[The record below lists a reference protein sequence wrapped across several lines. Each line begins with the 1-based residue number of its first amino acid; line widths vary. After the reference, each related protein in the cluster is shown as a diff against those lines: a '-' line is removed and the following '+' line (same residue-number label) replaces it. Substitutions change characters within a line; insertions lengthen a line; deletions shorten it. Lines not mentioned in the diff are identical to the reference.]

1 MKRILQNSLS
11 SALILGMVIG
21 SGFSAFASPA
31 YAATET
37 LTGTQDQPINAQ
49 AQAYRQGV
57 DQGKGTQQ
65 SGQIANLAGKGIAC
79 SAGQILANLI
89 TSAVSSGIQSLT
101 KKGVVTAVG
110 QLKNVPVDQS
120 NTKPAQD
127 ISDVNDATRLSTN
140 AKSGALDPSG
150 SVLIM
155 PSWDSIAW
163 CIINTIIEYLID
175 STIAWA
181 NTGFNGNPAFI
192 TNPEAFFQGLADQ
205 EAGAFIQEV
214 AKGTGIN
221 VCQPFRVQI
230 SLGLAQAY
238 GNSSGGR
245 RSSCTIQSIVKN
257 YDGFVNGNFNQGG
270 WEGWFAMTQSDPNN
284 RFGAYQIANDEMYA
298 RISARNNTAN
308 LELGW
313 NKGFLSFKHCADK
326 TDPKNPKDCQTDTP
340 GTLIQ
345 SSLEKSLNL
354 PKDRLIV
361 AQKFDQLV
369 TTLVNSLIKV
379 ALDKVL
385 TSNSKNGQST
395 SGGR

>member
-1 MKRILQNSLS
+1 MKRILQTALS

-21 SGFSAFASPA
+21 SAFSGFSSPA

-37 LTGTQDQPINAQ
+37 LTGTKDQPVNAQ
-49 AQAYRQGV
+49 AQAYREGV

-65 SGQIANLAGKGIAC
+65 SGQVAKLAGKGIAC

-89 TSAVSSGIQSLT
+89 TSAVSAGVQSLV
-101 KKGVVTAVG
+101 KKGVTTATSEALKVPVNPDNTVTA
-110 QLKNVPVDQS
+110 Q
-120 NTKPAQD
+120 NTSD
-127 ISDVNDATRLSTN
+127 INDATRLHTN
-140 AKSGALDPSG
+140 AQSGGLDPSG
-150 SVLIM
+150 SVLIT

-192 TNPEAFFQGLADQ
+192 TNPKAFFEGLADQ

-214 AKGTGIN
+214 AKGSGIN

-238 GNSSGGR
+238 GNNSGGR
-245 RSSCTIQSIVKN
+245 RLSCTIESIIKN

-284 RFGAYQIANDEMYA
+284 WMGAHQIANDEMYA
-298 RISARNNTAN
+298 RIGARNNTAT

-313 NKGFLSFKHCADK
+313 NKGFLSFQHCADK
-326 TDPKNPKDCQTDTP
+326 SDPKNPKDCQIDTP

-385 TSNSKNGQST
+385 TSDSKKGQAGSQ
-395 SGGR
+395 

>member
-1 MKRILQNSLS
+1 MKRILQTALS
-11 SALILGMVIG
+11 SALIIGIVIG
-21 SGFSAFASPA
+21 SGFSAFVTPA
-31 YAATET
+31 LAATET
-37 LTGTQDQPINAQ
+37 LTKGPDGQPVNAQ
-49 AQAYRQGV
+49 SQAYVQGIS
-57 DQGKGTQQ
+57 DGKGTQQ
-65 SGQIANLAGKGIAC
+65 SGQAANLAGKGLAC

-89 TSAVSSGIQSLT
+89 TSAVSSGAQHLV
-101 KKGVVTAVG
+101 KKGVTEVKSIATTVPTNIEQTPTAI
-110 QLKNVPVDQS
+110 
-120 NTKPAQD
+120 A
-127 ISDVNDATRLSTN
+127 ISDTNDATRLHTN
-140 AKSGALDPSG
+140 AQSGGLDPSG
-150 SVLIM
+150 TVLIT

-192 TNPEAFFQGLADQ
+192 TNPGQFFQGLADQ
-205 EAGAFIQEV
+205 EAGAFIQEI
-214 AKGTGIN
+214 AQNKLGIN

-230 SLGLAQAY
+230 SLGLAESY
-238 GNSSGGR
+238 GGGSGGHR
-245 RSSCTIQSIVKN
+245 LSCTIESIVKN

-284 RFGAYQIANDEMYA
+284 WIGAHQIANDQMYA
-298 RISARNNTAN
+298 RIGARNNTAT

-313 NKGFLSFKHCADK
+313 NKGFLSFQHCD
-326 TDPKNPKDCQTDTP
+326 DPKNSATCQINTP

-354 PKDRLIV
+354 PKDRLVV

-385 TSNSKNGQST
+385 TSNSQNGQT
-395 SGGR
+395 SGR